1 MVAIGKVIVINE
13 AVVGIDVETGN
24 GGSAIACVN
33 DAAIDHGEVV
43 IVLDGDGAVLMNM
56 GTLCTIADQCP
67 KNLVHVIWDNGQWGE
82 TGGQPNHC
90 SGAANLAAVA
100 RGAGIEKVEEVT
112 EMEDFQRVFLQA
124 LKEGGPWC
132 VVAKVEDRSKEGKIP
147 PFSAD
152 ANRQRFMQ
160 SFT

>member
-1 MVAIGKVIVINE
+1 MGIAS
-13 AVVGIDVETGN
+13 AVGIGLALAVKDRK
-24 GGSAIACVN
+24 
-33 DAAIDHGEVV
+33 V

-56 GTLCTIADQCP
+56 GTLCTIADQRP

-100 RGAGIEKVEEVT
+100 RGAGIEKVEEVA
-112 EMEDFQRVFLQA
+112 EMEDFQRVFIQA
-124 LKEGGPWC
+124 LKEDGPWC
-132 VVAKVEDRSKEGKIP
+132 IVAKIEDRRKEGKIP

-152 ANRQRFMQ
+152 ANRQRFME
-160 SFT
+160 SLA